1 MGMPVSLLHR
11 VCFLNVVCP
20 DSFSDYR
27 GTFLYEQEIDFSSLY
42 FLVFFQKN
50 VFVFFLFLLKDNKI
64 YSIKVNIRIKKR

>member
-42 FLVFFQKN
+42 FLVFSIN

-64 YSIKVNIRIKKR
+64 YSIKVNIYIKKR